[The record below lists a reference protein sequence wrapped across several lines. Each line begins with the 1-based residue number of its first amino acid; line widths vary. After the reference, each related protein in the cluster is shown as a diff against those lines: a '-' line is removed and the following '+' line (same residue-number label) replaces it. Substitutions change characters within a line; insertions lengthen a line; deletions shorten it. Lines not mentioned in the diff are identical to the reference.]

1 MLFKVLLLGFSLL
14 IAFMYLGAFI
24 SVKTESFKYQFIF
37 WILYFV
43 TIITVAQIVACIVI
57 FIKYYN
63 KSGEIGPR
71 GFEGKI
77 GDKGDKGKCEKA
89 VNGSKSE
96 NCGQKNGEDGEDC
109 DYHIR
114 LIKVMIQKIYEKEY
128 KRNLNNEEIG
138 KINSLFDSDTKN
150 ASIEK
155 INTILNLKK
164 EISHLFEL
172 KYSDLRRLHA
182 HITIKASSNQNIS
195 LCLES

>member
-24 SVKTESFKYQFIF
+24 SVKTESFKYQFLF

-77 GDKGDKGKCEKA
+77 GDKGDKGKCEKTETTRKTIS
-89 VNGSKSE
+89 SKNYVE
-96 NCGQKNGEDGEDC
+96 Y
-109 DYHIR
+109 DYHLR
-114 LIKVMIQKIYEKEY
+114 LLKIMIQKIFEKEL
-128 KRNLNNEEIG
+128 KRPLKGNEIA
-138 KINSLFDSDTKN
+138 KVNSLNYSKIKN
-150 ASIEK
+150 LVEAAGIISLNGDRIPLSYLTYSELR
-155 INTILNLKK
+155 ILH
-164 EISHLFEL
+164 S
-172 KYSDLRRLHA
+172 Y
-182 HITIKASSNQNIS
+182 ITIEASKNNNII
-195 LCLES
+195 EFY

>member
-77 GDKGDKGKCEKA
+77 GDKGDKGKCEKIFG
-89 VNGSKSE
+89 VDKID
-96 NCGQKNGEDGEDC
+96 CGEGTSQDC

-128 KRNLNNEEIG
+128 KRNLTNEEIG
-138 KINSLFDSDTKN
+138 DLNNLDLNINHIK
-150 ASIEK
+150 
-155 INTILNLKK
+155 TIL
-164 EISHLFEL
+164 EIEDDKIKHLFQL

-182 HITIKASSNQNIS
+182 HITIKASSKKDIS
-195 LCLES
+195 ECLNL

>member
-77 GDKGDKGKCEKA
+77 GDKGDKGKCEKT
-89 VNGSKSE
+89 VGGDKK
-96 NCGQKNGEDGEDC
+96 NCGEGDLEDC

-128 KRNLNNEEIG
+128 KRNLKDDEIRNL
-138 KINSLFDSDTKN
+138 NSLDLEMGNIK
-150 ASIEK
+150 
-155 INTILNLKK
+155 TILGYPSNS
-164 EISHLFEL
+164 EINKLHQL
-172 KYSDLRRLHA
+172 KYSDLRKLHA
-182 HITIKASSNQNIS
+182 HITINASSKSIS
-195 LCLES
+195 QCLTL

>member
-24 SVKTESFKYQFIF
+24 SVKTESFKYQFLF

-77 GDKGDKGKCEKA
+77 GDKGDKGRCEQLIGGINNEDCGK
-89 VNGSKSE
+89 GTE
-96 NCGQKNGEDGEDC
+96 NDC
-109 DYHIR
+109 DYHKR
-114 LIKVMIQKIYEKEY
+114 LIKIMIQKIYEKE
-128 KRNLNNEEIG
+128 
-138 KINSLFDSDTKN
+138 
-150 ASIEK
+150 
-155 INTILNLKK
+155 KK
-164 EISHLFEL
+164 EALNKNEIDELNTLFSAVNDYISNINEILEKKNGKEIDHLYEL
-172 KYSDLRRLHA
+172 TYSELRRLHSY
-182 HITIKASSNQNIS
+182 ITVNASTGTAINK
-195 LCLES
+195 CLD

>member
-24 SVKTESFKYQFIF
+24 SVKTESFKYQFLF

-77 GDKGDKGKCEKA
+77 GDKGDKGKCEKTIYNTGDRKKE
-89 VNGSKSE
+89 NGDTFIE
-96 NCGQKNGEDGEDC
+96 Y
-109 DYHIR
+109 DYHLR
-114 LIKVMIQKIYEKEY
+114 LLKIMIQKIFEKEL
-128 KRNLNNEEIG
+128 KRPLNKTEIDEVNLLDYDNIKKLVKEAG
-138 KINSLFDSDTKN
+138 INSLDDTDTPL
-150 ASIEK
+150 SYLTYSELR
-155 INTILNLKK
+155 ILH
-164 EISHLFEL
+164 S
-172 KYSDLRRLHA
+172 Y
-182 HITIKASSNQNIS
+182 ITIEASKNNKIIEFIKKLSQ
-195 LCLES
+195 

>member
-1 MLFKVLLLGFSLL
+1 
-14 IAFMYLGAFI
+14 MYLGAFI

-43 TIITVAQIVACIVI
+43 TIITVAQIVACIII

-77 GDKGDKGKCEKA
+77 GDKGDKGKCEKIFG
-89 VNGSKSE
+89 VNKID
-96 NCGQKNGEDGEDC
+96 CGEGTSQDC

-128 KRNLNNEEIG
+128 KRNLNDNE
-138 KINSLFDSDTKN
+138 
-150 ASIEK
+150 IEALY
-155 INTILNLKK
+155 NLDLNLKMEDIK
-164 EISHLFEL
+164 KILGIEDEDDEINHLFQL

-182 HITIKASSNQNIS
+182 HITINASSKQIS
-195 LCLES
+195 ECLNHN

>member
-77 GDKGDKGKCEKA
+77 GDKGDKGKCERTVGGDKY
-89 VNGSKSE
+89 E
-96 NCGQKNGEDGEDC
+96 NCGEKNGEDGEDC
-109 DYHIR
+109 DYHTR

-128 KRNLNNEEIG
+128 KRNLKDDEISDLNALDLNIG
-138 KINSLFDSDTKN
+138 EIKNILEITDTK
-150 ASIEK
+150 IK
-155 INTILNLKK
+155 
-164 EISHLFEL
+164 HLFQL

-182 HITIKASSNQNIS
+182 HITINASSKEIS
-195 LCLES
+195 LCLT

>member
-77 GDKGDKGKCEKA
+77 GDKGDKGKCEKT
-89 VNGSKSE
+89 VGGDKYE
-96 NCGQKNGEDGEDC
+96 NCGEDGGDDC

-128 KRNLNNEEIG
+128 KRNLTNEEIG
-138 KINSLFDSDTKN
+138 DLNTLDLNSKMGN
-150 ASIEK
+150 IK
-155 INTILNLKK
+155 TILEYPSNS
-164 EISHLFEL
+164 EINKLHQL

-182 HITIKASSNQNIS
+182 HITINASSKQIS
-195 LCLES
+195 ECLDL

>member
-1 MLFKVLLLGFSLL
+1 
-14 IAFMYLGAFI
+14 MYLGAFI

-89 VNGSKSE
+89 VNGDKIDCGEGTSK
-96 NCGQKNGEDGEDC
+96 DC
-109 DYHIR
+109 DYHTR

-138 KINSLFDSDTKN
+138 KINSLNLNSKMVY
-150 ASIEK
+150 IK
-155 INTILNLKK
+155 TILGYSPNTELKY
-164 EISHLFEL
+164 LYQL

-182 HITIKASSNQNIS
+182 HITINASSKEIS
-195 LCLES
+195 QCLES

>member
-77 GDKGDKGKCEKA
+77 GDKGDKGKCEKT
-89 VNGSKSE
+89 VGGTKNE
-96 NCGQKNGEDGEDC
+96 NCGEGTLEDC
-109 DYHIR
+109 DYHKR

-128 KRNLNNEEIG
+128 KRNLDDAEIG
-138 KINSLFDSDTKN
+138 Q
-150 ASIEK
+150 
-155 INTILNLKK
+155 INTLDLEMDNIKTILRITDAN
-164 EISHLFEL
+164 INHLFQL

-182 HITIKASSNQNIS
+182 HITIKASNTDIS
-195 LCLES
+195 VCLDL

>member
-77 GDKGDKGKCEKA
+77 GDKGDKGKCEQ
-89 VNGSKSE
+89 N
-96 NCGQKNGEDGEDC
+96 EDPTNEDC
-109 DYHIR
+109 G
-114 LIKVMIQKIYEKEY
+114 
-128 KRNLNNEEIG
+128 KR
-138 KINSLFDSDTKN
+138 
-150 ASIEK
+150 
-155 INTILNLKK
+155 KK
-164 EISHLFEL
+164 RI
-172 KYSDLRRLHA
+172 
-182 HITIKASSNQNIS
+182 
-195 LCLES
+195 